1 MSVNVSFFV
10 LGVKLMGKIN
20 IILLDVDGR
29 KVNVDSEITFYDLIK
44 QYDSGLAEQA
54 LAVKTQNFKKDLF
67 DKPQEGDR
75 IEVITYQSKEGK
87 KIFFHSSSHILAQAV
102 QELYPGTR
110 IAIGPA
116 IEEGFYYDFDSDHTF
131 SPEDFMV
138 IEKKMKELVKKNIPL
153 QKKIL
158 KKEDAVRLFEQK
170 GEVYK
175 VELLKEIPEEW
186 VTVYQ
191 QGDFIDL
198 CRGPHVPSTR
208 KIKAF
213 KLLSVAGAYWRGDEK
228 NKMLQRI
235 YGISFD
241 SQEALDNYLQLLEE
255 AKRRDHRK
263 IGKDLDLYSFH
274 DEGIGFAFFHPRGMI
289 IRNLLEDYWREEHRK
304 RGYQEIKTPII
315 LNKSLWMQSGHW
327 DHYKENMYFTKIDDQ
342 DFAVKP
348 MNCPGGVLI
357 YKNRLHSYK
366 EFPLRIAEL
375 GLVHRHELS
384 GVLHGLFRVR
394 SFTQD
399 DAHIY
404 MMPSQIIEEVQNLI
418 DFEGFFYQTFGFD
431 YHIELSTKP
440 ENAMGSDEV
449 WDKAINNLKSALD
462 DKGISYKI
470 NEGDGAFY
478 GPKIDFHLK
487 DCLGRNW
494 QCGTI
499 QLDFLMP
506 EKFDL
511 YYINPQG
518 EKERPVMLHRT
529 IMGSL
534 ERFIGIL
541 IEQFAGAL
549 PTWIAPVQVKL
560 LPIADRHIEY
570 GKNLVKILT
579 EQNIRVELDE
589 NNEKI
594 GAKIRKAEMQK
605 IPYMLIFGDQEVAN
619 SSVNIRKRGKGD
631 LGAAAIEQYISL
643 INEEIRE
650 KSLP

>member
-1 MSVNVSFFV
+1 LFLEVHPMRE
-10 LGVKLMGKIN
+10 IN
-20 IILLDVDGR
+20 LILWDER
-29 KVNVDSEITFYDLIK
+29 KVKVDSELTFFDVIK
-44 QYDSGLAEQA
+44 QYNPELAEEA
-54 LAVKTQNFKKDLF
+54 LAVKVGNIKKDLF
-67 DKPQEGDR
+67 DKPEDGDSLD
-75 IEVITYQSKEGK
+75 IITYQSKEGK
-87 KIFFHSSSHILAQAV
+87 EIFFHSSSHLMAEAV
-102 QELYPGTR
+102 QELYPGTK

-131 SPEDFMV
+131 SPEDLKI
-138 IEKKMKELVKKNIPL
+138 IEKKMKELVKKNLPF

-158 KKEDAVRLFEQK
+158 EKKEAIELFKKK
-170 GEVYK
+170 GEIYK
-175 VELLKEIPEEW
+175 VELLEDILEDR

-191 QGDFIDL
+191 QGEFIDL
-198 CRGPHVPSTR
+198 CRGPHIPSTG

-235 YGISFD
+235 YGIAFD
-241 SQEALDNYLQLLEE
+241 SQVALDDYLHFLEE

-263 IGKDLDLYSFH
+263 IGKELDLYSFH
-274 DEGIGFAFFHPRGMI
+274 EEGIGFPFFHPKGMI
-289 IRNLLEDYWREEHRK
+289 IRNSLEEYWREEHRK

-327 DHYKENMYFTKIDDQ
+327 DHYKENMYFTKIDEQ

-348 MNCPGGVLI
+348 MNCPGGILI
-357 YKNRLHSYK
+357 YKSRLHSYK

-384 GVLHGLFRVR
+384 GVLHGLIRVR

-404 MMPSQIIEEVQNLI
+404 MTPSQIKEEVQNLI
-418 DFEGFFYQTFGFD
+418 DFECLFYQTFGFD
-431 YHIELSTKP
+431 YNIELSTKP
-440 ENAMGSDEV
+440 DNAMGSDEV
-449 WDKAINNLKSALD
+449 WDRAINNLKGALEEKD
-462 DKGISYKI
+462 ISYKI

-487 DCLGRNW
+487 DCLRRSW

-511 YYINPQG
+511 YYINSQG
-518 EKERPVMLHRT
+518 EKERPVMVHRT

-541 IEQFAGAL
+541 VEQFAGAL
-549 PTWIAPVQVKL
+549 PTWLAPVQVKL

-570 GKNLVKILT
+570 GRKLEKELFNH
-579 EQNIRVELDE
+579 NIRVELDE

-594 GAKIRKAEMQK
+594 GAKIRKAEVQK
-605 IPYMLIFGDQEVAN
+605 IPYMLVFGDQEEAN
-619 SSVNIRKRGKGD
+619 KSIKIRKRGQGD
-631 LGAAAIEQYISL
+631 LGETSL
-643 INEEIRE
+643 GQFIIQIKKEIAE
-650 KSLP
+650 KSFQ

>member
-1 MSVNVSFFV
+1 MEN
-10 LGVKLMGKIN
+10 IN
-20 IILLDVDGR
+20 IILWDDQ
-29 KVNVDSEITFYDLIK
+29 KMKIDSESTMYDVIK
-44 QYDSGLAEQA
+44 QSDPQLAKKA
-54 LAVKTQNFKKDLF
+54 LAVKVKDSKKDLY
-67 DKPQEGDR
+67 DKPEEGDK
-75 IEVITYQSKEGK
+75 IEVITFDSREGK
-87 KIFFHSSSHILAQAV
+87 EIFFHSSSHVMAQAV
-102 QELYPGTR
+102 QELFPGTKL
-110 IAIGPA
+110 AIGPA
-116 IEEGFYYDFDSDHTF
+116 IDDGFYYDFDTEHTF
-131 SPEDFMV
+131 TPEDFIA
-138 IEKKMKELVKKNIPL
+138 IEKKMKEVVRKDLPFRKKT
-153 QKKIL
+153 L
-158 KKEDAVRLFEQK
+158 KKEEAVNLFKQR
-170 GEVYK
+170 GETYK
-175 VELLKEIPEEW
+175 LELLQEIPDDEINI
-186 VTVYQ
+186 YQ

-198 CRGPHVPSTR
+198 CRGPHIPSTR

-213 KLLSVAGAYWRGDEK
+213 KLLSVAGAYWRGNEK
-228 NKMLQRI
+228 NRMLQRI

-241 SQEALDNYLQLLEE
+241 STEKLEHYLKMLEE

-274 DEGIGFAFFHPRGMI
+274 EEGIGFPFFHPKGMI
-289 IRNLLEDYWREEHRK
+289 IRNLLEYFWREEHHK
-304 RGYQEIKTPII
+304 QGYQEVKTPII
-315 LNKSLWMQSGHW
+315 LNKSLWVQSGHW

-348 MNCPGGVLI
+348 MNCPGGILV

-404 MMPSQIIEEVQNLI
+404 MRPSQIKEEVQNLI
-418 DFEGFFYQTFGFD
+418 DFEGFFYRTFGFD

-440 ENAMGSDEV
+440 ENAMGSEAV
-449 WDKAINNLKSALD
+449 WDKATNSLRDALN
-462 DKGISYKI
+462 DKGLDYKV

-487 DCLGRNW
+487 DCLGRSW

-506 EKFDL
+506 DLFDL
-511 YYINPQG
+511 YYINPNG
-518 EKERPVMLHRT
+518 EKKRPVMLHRT
-529 IMGSL
+529 ILGSL

-541 IEQFAGAL
+541 IEQFAGSL
-549 PTWIAPVQVKL
+549 PIWIAPIQVRL
-560 LPIADRHIEY
+560 LPIADRHISY
-570 GKNLVKILT
+570 GKKLEKLLS
-579 EQNIRVELDE
+579 ECNIRVELDE

-594 GAKIRKAEMQK
+594 GAKIRNAEMQK
-605 IPYMLIFGDQEVAN
+605 IPCMLIFGDKEV
-619 SSVNIRKRGKGD
+619 SEDSVNVRKQGKGD
-631 LGAAAIEQYISL
+631 MGSSTITQFISQL
-643 INEEIRE
+643 DREIRE

>member
-1 MSVNVSFFV
+1 MRE
-10 LGVKLMGKIN
+10 IN
-20 IILLDVDGR
+20 LILWDGR
-29 KVNVDSEITFYDLIK
+29 KVKV
-44 QYDSGLAEQA
+44 DSGLTFFDVMKQYNPELAEEA
-54 LAVKTQNFKKDLF
+54 LAVKVGNIKKDLF
-67 DKPQEGDR
+67 DKPENGDSLE
-75 IEVITYQSKEGK
+75 IITYQSKEGK
-87 KIFFHSSSHILAQAV
+87 EIFFHSSSHIMAEAV
-102 QELYPGTR
+102 QELYPGTK

-116 IEEGFYYDFDSDHTF
+116 IEEGFYYDFDSEHSF
-131 SPEDFMV
+131 SPEDLKI
-138 IEKKMKELVKKNIPL
+138 IEKKMKELVRKNLPF

-158 KKEDAVRLFEQK
+158 KKEEAIELFKKK
-170 GEVYK
+170 GEIYK
-175 VELLKEIPEEW
+175 VELLEDIQEDR
-186 VTVYQ
+186 VTIYQ
-191 QGDFIDL
+191 QGEFIDL
-198 CRGPHVPSTR
+198 CRGPHIPSTG
-208 KIKAF
+208 KIRAF

-235 YGISFD
+235 YGIAFD
-241 SQEALDNYLQLLEE
+241 SQVALDDYLHFLEE

-263 IGKDLDLYSFH
+263 IGKELDLYSFH
-274 DEGIGFAFFHPRGMI
+274 EEGIGFPFFHPKGMV
-289 IRNLLEDYWREEHRK
+289 IRNSLEEYWREEHRK

-327 DHYKENMYFTKIDDQ
+327 DHYKENMYFTKIDEQ

-348 MNCPGGVLI
+348 MNCPGGILI
-357 YKNRLHSYK
+357 YKSRLHSYK

-384 GVLHGLFRVR
+384 GVLHGLIRVR

-404 MMPSQIIEEVQNLI
+404 MTPLQIKEEVQNLI
-418 DFEGFFYQTFGFD
+418 DFECLFYQTFGFD
-431 YHIELSTKP
+431 YNIELSTKP

-449 WDKAINNLKSALD
+449 WDRAINNLKGALEE
-462 DKGISYKI
+462 KGISYKI

-487 DCLGRNW
+487 DCLGRSW

-511 YYINPQG
+511 YYINSQG

-541 IEQFAGAL
+541 VEQFAGAL
-549 PTWIAPVQVKL
+549 PTWLAPVQVKL

-570 GKNLVKILT
+570 GQKLEKELF
-579 EQNIRVELDE
+579 EHNIRVELDE

-594 GAKIRKAEMQK
+594 GAKIRKAEVQK
-605 IPYMLIFGDQEVAN
+605 IPYMLVFGDQEEAN
-619 SSVNIRKRGKGD
+619 NSVKIRKRGKGD
-631 LGAAAIEQYISL
+631 LGEASLEQFISQ
-643 INEEIRE
+643 IKKEIDE
-650 KSLP
+650 KSFQ

>member
-1 MSVNVSFFV
+1 
-10 LGVKLMGKIN
+10 MGKIN

-315 LNKSLWMQSGHW
+315 LNKSLWMQSG
-327 DHYKENMYFTKIDDQ
+327 
-342 DFAVKP
+342 
-348 MNCPGGVLI
+348 
-357 YKNRLHSYK
+357 
-366 EFPLRIAEL
+366 
-375 GLVHRHELS
+375 
-384 GVLHGLFRVR
+384 
-394 SFTQD
+394 
-399 DAHIY
+399 
-404 MMPSQIIEEVQNLI
+404 
-418 DFEGFFYQTFGFD
+418 
-431 YHIELSTKP
+431 
-440 ENAMGSDEV
+440 
-449 WDKAINNLKSALD
+449 
-462 DKGISYKI
+462 
-470 NEGDGAFY
+470 
-478 GPKIDFHLK
+478 
-487 DCLGRNW
+487 
-494 QCGTI
+494 
-499 QLDFLMP
+499 
-506 EKFDL
+506 
-511 YYINPQG
+511 
-518 EKERPVMLHRT
+518 
-529 IMGSL
+529 
-534 ERFIGIL
+534 
-541 IEQFAGAL
+541 
-549 PTWIAPVQVKL
+549 
-560 LPIADRHIEY
+560 
-570 GKNLVKILT
+570 
-579 EQNIRVELDE
+579 
-589 NNEKI
+589 
-594 GAKIRKAEMQK
+594 
-605 IPYMLIFGDQEVAN
+605 
-619 SSVNIRKRGKGD
+619 
-631 LGAAAIEQYISL
+631 
-643 INEEIRE
+643 
-650 KSLP
+650 

>member
-1 MSVNVSFFV
+1 MADNNVVLWNDKKIRVN
-10 LGVKLMGKIN
+10 
-20 IILLDVDGR
+20 
-29 KVNVDSEITFYDLIK
+29 SESTFYDVIK
-44 QYDSGLAEQA
+44 QSDTQLAKKA
-54 LAVKTQNFKKDLF
+54 LAVKVNGINKGLYDIAEKGDKIEIITF
-67 DKPQEGDR
+67 DSR
-75 IEVITYQSKEGK
+75 EGK
-87 KIFFHSSSHILAQAV
+87 EIFFHSSSHIMAQAV
-102 QELYPGTR
+102 QALFPDTKL
-110 IAIGPA
+110 AIGPA
-116 IEEGFYYDFDSDHTF
+116 IEEGFYYDFDTEHIFTPD
-131 SPEDFMV
+131 DFKA
-138 IEKKMKELVKKNIPL
+138 IEKKMKELVKKNLPF
-153 QKKIL
+153 QKDVLTKQEAIN
-158 KKEDAVRLFEQK
+158 LFQQK

-175 VELLKEIPEEW
+175 LELLQEIPDQE
-186 VTVYQ
+186 VSIYK
-191 QGDFIDL
+191 QGDFVDL
-198 CRGPHVPSTR
+198 CRGPHIPSSG

-213 KLLSVAGAYWRGDEK
+213 KLLSVAGAYWRGNEK

-241 SQEALDNYLQLLEE
+241 STEALDYYLEMLEE

-263 IGKDLDLYSFH
+263 IGRDLDLYSFH
-274 DEGIGFAFFHPRGMI
+274 DEGIGFPFFHPKGMI
-289 IRNLLEDYWREEHRK
+289 IRNLLEDFWREEHHK
-304 RGYQEIKTPII
+304 QGYQEIKTPII
-315 LNKSLWMQSGHW
+315 LNKSLWIQSGHW
-327 DHYKENMYFTKIDDQ
+327 DHYKENMYFTKIDKQ

-348 MNCPGGVLI
+348 MNCPGGILV

-404 MMPSQIIEEVQNLI
+404 MMPNQVKEEVQNLI
-418 DFEGFFYQTFGFD
+418 ELDSFFYRTFGFD

-440 ENAMGSDEV
+440 ENAMGTDAI
-449 WDKAINNLKSALD
+449 WDKAIKSLKDALD
-462 DKGISYKI
+462 DKNISYKI

-511 YYINPQG
+511 YFINPQG

-529 IMGSL
+529 ILGSL

-541 IEQFAGAL
+541 IEQYAGSL
-549 PTWIAPVQVKL
+549 PVWISPIQVRL
-560 LPIADRHIEY
+560 LPIADRHIAY
-570 GKNLVKILT
+570 GRRIEEILT
-579 EQNIRVELDE
+579 RQNIRAELDE

-594 GAKIRKAEMQK
+594 GAKIRNAEMEK
-605 IPYMLIFGDQEVAN
+605 IPYMLIFGDKEITEDIIAVRRQ
-619 SSVNIRKRGKGD
+619 GKGD
-631 LGAAAIEQYISL
+631 LGTASINQFVSQISH
-643 INEEIRE
+643 EIRE
-650 KSLP
+650 KLLP

>member
-1 MSVNVSFFV
+1 MFLEVHP
-10 LGVKLMGKIN
+10 MREIN
-20 IILLDVDGR
+20 LILWDER
-29 KVNVDSEITFYDLIK
+29 KVKVDSELTFFDVIK
-44 QYDSGLAEQA
+44 QYNPELAEEA
-54 LAVKTQNFKKDLF
+54 LAVKVGNIKKDLF
-67 DKPQEGDR
+67 DKPEDGDSLD
-75 IEVITYQSKEGK
+75 IITYQSKEGK
-87 KIFFHSSSHILAQAV
+87 EIFFHSSSHLMAEAV
-102 QELYPGTR
+102 QELYPGTK

-131 SPEDFMV
+131 SPEDLKI
-138 IEKKMKELVKKNIPL
+138 IEKKMKELVKKNLPF

-158 KKEDAVRLFEQK
+158 EKKEAIELFKKK
-170 GEVYK
+170 GEIYK
-175 VELLKEIPEEW
+175 VELLEDILEDR

-191 QGDFIDL
+191 QGEFIDL
-198 CRGPHVPSTR
+198 CRGPHIPSTG

-213 KLLSVAGAYWRGDEK
+213 KLLSIAGAYWRGDEK

-235 YGISFD
+235 YGIAFD
-241 SQEALDNYLQLLEE
+241 SQVALDDYLHFLEE

-263 IGKDLDLYSFH
+263 IGKELDLYSFH
-274 DEGIGFAFFHPRGMI
+274 EEGIGFPFFHPKGMI
-289 IRNLLEDYWREEHRK
+289 IRNSLEEYWREEHRK

-327 DHYKENMYFTKIDDQ
+327 DHYKENMYFTKIDEQ

-348 MNCPGGVLI
+348 MNCPGGILI
-357 YKNRLHSYK
+357 YKSRLHSYK

-384 GVLHGLFRVR
+384 GVLHGLIRVR

-404 MMPSQIIEEVQNLI
+404 MTPSQIKEEVQNLI
-418 DFEGFFYQTFGFD
+418 DFECLFYQTFGFD
-431 YHIELSTKP
+431 YNIELSTKP
-440 ENAMGSDEV
+440 DNAMGSDEV
-449 WDKAINNLKSALD
+449 WDRAINNLKGALEEKD
-462 DKGISYKI
+462 ISYKI

-487 DCLGRNW
+487 DCLRRSW

-511 YYINPQG
+511 YYINSLG
-518 EKERPVMLHRT
+518 EKERPVMVHRT

-541 IEQFAGAL
+541 VEQFAGAL
-549 PTWIAPVQVKL
+549 PTWLAPVQVKL

-570 GKNLVKILT
+570 GRKLEKELFNH
-579 EQNIRVELDE
+579 NIRVELDE

-594 GAKIRKAEMQK
+594 GAKIRKAEVQK
-605 IPYMLIFGDQEVAN
+605 IPYMLVFGDQEEAN
-619 SSVNIRKRGKGD
+619 KSIKIRKRGQGD
-631 LGAAAIEQYISL
+631 LGETSL
-643 INEEIRE
+643 GQFIIQIKKEIAE
-650 KSLP
+650 KSFQ

>member
-1 MSVNVSFFV
+1 
-10 LGVKLMGKIN
+10 MGKIN

>member
-1 MSVNVSFFV
+1 VKKLVKEKNVV
-10 LGVKLMGKIN
+10 LWNEKEIK
-20 IILLDVDGR
+20 
-29 KVNVDSEITFYDLIK
+29 VDSESTFYDVIK
-44 QYDSGLAEQA
+44 SNDSKLAKKA
-54 LAVKTQNFKKDLF
+54 LAVKVNGQKKDLA
-67 DKPQEGDR
+67 DKPNENDR
-75 IEVITYQSKEGK
+75 IEVISFETSEGRE
-87 KIFFHSSSHILAQAV
+87 IFFHSSSHIMAQAV
-102 QELYPGTR
+102 QLLFPDVKL
-110 IAIGPA
+110 AIGPA
-116 IEEGFYYDFDSDHTF
+116 IEEGFYYDFDTEHTF
-131 SPEDFMV
+131 TPDDFKA
-138 IEKKMKELVKKNIPL
+138 IEKKMKEIVKKNLPF
-153 QKKIL
+153 QKKTL
-158 KKEDAVRLFEQK
+158 KKEEAIDLFQK
-170 GEVYK
+170 RGEKYK
-175 VELLKEIPEEW
+175 IELLQELPDKE
-186 VTVYQ
+186 VTIYQ

-198 CRGPHVPSTR
+198 CRGPHVPSTG

-213 KLLSVAGAYWRGDEK
+213 KLLSLAGAYWRGNEK

-241 SQEALDNYLQLLEE
+241 SRDALDNYLKMIEE

-263 IGKDLDLYSFH
+263 IGKDLDLFSFQE
-274 DEGIGFAFFHPRGMI
+274 EGIGFPFFHPKGMI
-289 IRNLLEDYWREEHRK
+289 IRNLLESFWREEHLK
-304 RGYQEIKTPII
+304 NGYQEISTPII
-315 LNKSLWMQSGHW
+315 LNKSLWIKSGHW

-348 MNCPGGVLI
+348 MNCPGGILV

-366 EFPLRIAEL
+366 ELPLRIAEL

-404 MMPSQIIEEVQNLI
+404 MRPSQIKDEVQQLI
-418 DFEGFFYQTFGFD
+418 ALEGYFYKTFGFD

-449 WDKAINNLKSALD
+449 WEKATNSLKDALD
-462 DKGISYKI
+462 DKGIPYKI

-487 DCLGRNW
+487 DCLGRSW

-506 EKFDL
+506 ELFEL
-511 YYINPQG
+511 YYINPKG
-518 EKERPVMLHRT
+518 EKEQPVMLHRT
-529 IMGSL
+529 ILGSL

-541 IEQFAGAL
+541 IEQFAGSL
-549 PTWIAPVQVKL
+549 PTWIAPVQVRL

-570 GKNLVKILT
+570 GKKLEKILSSN
-579 EQNIRVELDE
+579 NIRVELDD

-594 GAKIRKAEMQK
+594 GAKIRVAEMQK
-605 IPYMLIFGDQEVAN
+605 IPYMLVFGDKEISEN
-619 SSVNIRKRGKGD
+619 MVNVRKQGKGD
-631 LGAAAIEQYISL
+631 LGPSTMEQLVENLKKEIE
-643 INEEIRE
+643 E
-650 KSLP
+650 KLLP

>member
-1 MSVNVSFFV
+1 MRE
-10 LGVKLMGKIN
+10 IN
-20 IILLDVDGR
+20 LILWDGR
-29 KVNVDSEITFYDLIK
+29 KVKV
-44 QYDSGLAEQA
+44 DSGLTFFDVMKQYNPELAEEA
-54 LAVKTQNFKKDLF
+54 LAVKVGNIKKDLF
-67 DKPQEGDR
+67 DKPENGDSLE
-75 IEVITYQSKEGK
+75 IITYQSKEGK
-87 KIFFHSSSHILAQAV
+87 EIFFHSSSHIMAEAV
-102 QELYPGTR
+102 QELYPGTK

-116 IEEGFYYDFDSDHTF
+116 IEEGFYYDFDSEHSF
-131 SPEDFMV
+131 SPEDLKI
-138 IEKKMKELVKKNIPL
+138 IEKKMKELVRKNLPF

-158 KKEDAVRLFEQK
+158 KKEEAIELFKKK
-170 GEVYK
+170 GEIYK
-175 VELLKEIPEEW
+175 VELLEDIQEDR
-186 VTVYQ
+186 VTIYQ
-191 QGDFIDL
+191 QGEFIDL
-198 CRGPHVPSTR
+198 CRGPHIPSTG
-208 KIKAF
+208 KIRAF

-235 YGISFD
+235 YGIAFD
-241 SQEALDNYLQLLEE
+241 SQVALDDYLLFLEE

-263 IGKDLDLYSFH
+263 IGKELDLYSFH
-274 DEGIGFAFFHPRGMI
+274 EEGIGFPFFHPKGMV
-289 IRNLLEDYWREEHRK
+289 IRNSLEEYWREEHRK

-327 DHYKENMYFTKIDDQ
+327 DHYKENMYFTKIDEQ

-348 MNCPGGVLI
+348 MNCPGGILI
-357 YKNRLHSYK
+357 YKSRLHSYK

-384 GVLHGLFRVR
+384 GVLHGLIRVR

-404 MMPSQIIEEVQNLI
+404 MTPLQIKEEVQNLI
-418 DFEGFFYQTFGFD
+418 DFECLFYQTFGFD
-431 YHIELSTKP
+431 YNIELSTKP

-449 WDKAINNLKSALD
+449 WDRAINNLKGALEE
-462 DKGISYKI
+462 KGISYKI

-487 DCLGRNW
+487 DCLGRSW

-511 YYINPQG
+511 YYINSQG

-541 IEQFAGAL
+541 VEQFAGAL
-549 PTWIAPVQVKL
+549 PTWLAPVQVKL

-570 GKNLVKILT
+570 GQKLEKELF
-579 EQNIRVELDE
+579 EHNIRVELDE

-594 GAKIRKAEMQK
+594 GAKIRKAEVQK
-605 IPYMLIFGDQEVAN
+605 IPYMLVFGDQEEAN
-619 SSVNIRKRGKGD
+619 NSVKIRKRGKGD
-631 LGAAAIEQYISL
+631 LGEASLEQFISQ
-643 INEEIRE
+643 IKKEIDE
-650 KSLP
+650 KSFQ